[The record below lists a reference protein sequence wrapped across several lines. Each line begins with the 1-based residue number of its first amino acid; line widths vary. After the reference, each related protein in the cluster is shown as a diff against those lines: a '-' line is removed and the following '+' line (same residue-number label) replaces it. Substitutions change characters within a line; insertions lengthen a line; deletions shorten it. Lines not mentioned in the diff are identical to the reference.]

1 MTRRLALVIASV
13 VIATLVLAG
22 LGTIVVGNVRARHTT
37 EVELR
42 RQATEVATNLD
53 QVLDNSTTTDNPA
66 ALRRRLR
73 LLNGFRRALKLD
85 GLAFLTVR
93 NDGTLTGDD
102 LPGGLTLDQLPVG
115 RLANLHPVSGNSGNL
130 VFAAAPARLPNGG
143 VIVVVVSRQA
153 NSGLTASLRTF
164 ILAGLA
170 TLAIGVGVAVIL
182 GRRLAR
188 PIREASEA
196 AMGIARGELSTRL
209 PQPPPQNHDELSE
222 LARSVNAMAT
232 ELERARVLDR
242 FRSVLMARRIEVAT
256 AICRENGKPVGE
268 ALATEILVA
277 LDYAAYFAR
286 LAPKALAPRS
296 VAPATMSMLLK
307 KVRLEVLPALVA
319 GNAVV
324 LKPSEFTPTSGVL
337 LVELLREAG
346 VPEHVVSVLPGDG
359 ITGAALVGAGVNRV
373 SFTGSVATGRKVAG
387 ACAAQLIPC
396 SLELG
401 GSDPAIVL
409 DDADVERAARGIVW
423 GRFSNAGQTCVAPKR
438 VFVEAA
444 VFDTFTAAISRQ
456 VRALH
461 VGAGGTPGTEV
472 GPMIRPAAVTELR
485 AQLDDALARGAVVA
499 AAASLGDRSPE
510 SWFVP
515 TVVTNVTSEMRV
527 LREETFGPLLP
538 LVKVESEDDAVR
550 RANASEFGLSASVW
564 SGDRRRAERVASR
577 LEAGTVAIN
586 DAVVVA
592 GMANVPHG
600 GVKASG
606 LGRSHGEQGLMEC
619 VESRAIV
626 SDRFA
631 MARQPWWFGY
641 GTSHVDDA
649 DGLVLSVHGRSIGEQ
664 LRGTWRLLRAAL
676 GARRSTG
683 D

>member
-1 MTRRLALVIASV
+1 MLMANPPGAAPVPATPSRPVESRDPATGEVWRRYAAPSTAEVA
-13 VIATLVLAG
+13 ATVA
-22 LGTIVVGNVRARHTT
+22 AA
-37 EVELR
+37 
-42 RQATEVATNLD
+42 RQA
-53 QVLDNSTTTDNPA
+53 QPA
-66 ALRRRLR
+66 W
-73 LLNGFRRALKLD
+73 
-85 GLAFLTVR
+85 
-93 NDGTLTGDD
+93 
-102 LPGGLTLDQLPVG
+102 
-115 RLANLHPVSGNSGNL
+115 
-130 VFAAAPARLPNGG
+130 
-143 VIVVVVSRQA
+143 
-153 NSGLTASLRTF
+153 
-164 ILAGLA
+164 AGLA
-170 TLAIGVGVAVIL
+170 V
-182 GRRLAR
+182 R
-188 PIREASEA
+188 
-196 AMGIARGELSTRL
+196 
-209 PQPPPQNHDELSE
+209 
-222 LARSVNAMAT
+222 
-232 ELERARVLDR
+232 ERARVLDR

-307 KVRLEVLPALVA
+307 KVRLEYHPHGVVGVISPWNYPFQLAAGVVLPALVA

-664 LRGTWRLLRAAL
+664 LRGTWRLLRAVL

>member
-93 NDGTLTGDD
+93 NDGTLTGDN

-232 ELERARVLDR
+232 ELERARVLEQQFLLSVSHDLR
-242 FRSVLMARRIEVAT
+242 TPLTSIRGYAEAISDGAADPQRSAAIIRGEARRLERLVADLLD
-256 AICRENGKPVGE
+256 
-268 ALATEILVA
+268 LAKLRAKSFSLRPERLDLVA
-277 LDYAAYFAR
+277 LAAVASDGFQIDADERNIRIERVGGGHLAVSADHDRLAQVAANLLENALKYARTEVLVTTSQDGPWAVLSVDDDGPGIDAADLAHVFDRLYVARSQPSRRESSSGLGLAIVKELVEAMGGHVVAARSTIGGAR
-286 LAPKALAPRS
+286 LA
-296 VAPATMSMLLK
+296 
-307 KVRLEVLPALVA
+307 
-319 GNAVV
+319 
-324 LKPSEFTPTSGVL
+324 
-337 LVELLREAG
+337 LR
-346 VPEHVVSVLPGDG
+346 
-359 ITGAALVGAGVNRV
+359 
-373 SFTGSVATGRKVAG
+373 
-387 ACAAQLIPC
+387 
-396 SLELG
+396 
-401 GSDPAIVL
+401 
-409 DDADVERAARGIVW
+409 
-423 GRFSNAGQTCVAPKR
+423 
-438 VFVEAA
+438 
-444 VFDTFTAAISRQ
+444 
-456 VRALH
+456 
-461 VGAGGTPGTEV
+461 
-472 GPMIRPAAVTELR
+472 
-485 AQLDDALARGAVVA
+485 
-499 AAASLGDRSPE
+499 
-510 SWFVP
+510 
-515 TVVTNVTSEMRV
+515 
-527 LREETFGPLLP
+527 LP
-538 LVKVESEDDAVR
+538 L
-550 RANASEFGLSASVW
+550 
-564 SGDRRRAERVASR
+564 
-577 LEAGTVAIN
+577 
-586 DAVVVA
+586 
-592 GMANVPHG
+592 
-600 GVKASG
+600 
-606 LGRSHGEQGLMEC
+606 
-619 VESRAIV
+619 
-626 SDRFA
+626 
-631 MARQPWWFGY
+631 QPP
-641 GTSHVDDA
+641 A
-649 DGLVLSVHGRSIGEQ
+649 P
-664 LRGTWRLLRAAL
+664 
-676 GARRSTG
+676 
-683 D
+683 